1 MALNLL
7 DPTTGQIL
15 FTQFSAQYQ
24 AAYQAVPQI
33 WDKFSTL
40 MPSSTSSNLYHWI
53 AQLPGMREWV
63 GARQMHSAVLR
74 NYTLTNREFEASIK
88 LNKFLVADDQH
99 GAFGVTVEAH
109 AQSVA
114 RWRDERMA
122 AAVEAAVST
131 ECYDGQYFFDTDHPV
146 SLDDSSLGTYSNKL
160 AGAAYDLAND
170 PIGVWQAASE
180 LMATYK
186 GDSNKP
192 LGLMANAIMVPPSLR
207 RWAVQ
212 AAKAEL
218 VPQTVKNVLGTE
230 NVAAAAVSNIYIGDF
245 VVIVNPYLTT
255 AAAYVMCL
263 DRAVKPFVWQER
275 QSPTF
280 TALVDPTLPNMFNA
294 KEFIYGDEARGA
306 EGYSLPFLAIRCSAS

>member
-7 DPTTGQIL
+7 DSTTGQLL

-24 AAYQAVPQI
+24 AAYKAGPQV
-33 WDKFSTL
+33 WDQFSTL
-40 MPSSTSSNLYHWI
+40 MPSTTSTNLYHWI

-63 GARQMHSAVLR
+63 GSRQMHSAVLR
-74 NYTLTNREFEASIK
+74 NYSLTNREFEASIK

-122 AAVEAAVST
+122 AAVEAATTT
-131 ECYDGQYFFDTDHPV
+131 EGYDGQYFFSAAHPV
-146 SLDDSSLGTYSNKL
+146 SLDDSALGTYSNLLTGASYNL
-160 AGAAYDLAND
+160 AAD

-192 LGLMANAIMVPPSLR
+192 LGLMANALMVPPQLR

-218 VPQTVKNVLGTE
+218 VPQTFTSNS
-230 NVAAAAVSNIYIGDF
+230 NANASAAAVSNVYIGDF

-263 DRAVKPFVWQER
+263 DRAVKPFIWQER
-275 QSPTF
+275 QSPMF
-280 TALVDPTLPNMFNA
+280 TALVDPTLPNMFAA

-306 EGYSLPFLAIRCSAS
+306 EGYSLPFLAVRCAA